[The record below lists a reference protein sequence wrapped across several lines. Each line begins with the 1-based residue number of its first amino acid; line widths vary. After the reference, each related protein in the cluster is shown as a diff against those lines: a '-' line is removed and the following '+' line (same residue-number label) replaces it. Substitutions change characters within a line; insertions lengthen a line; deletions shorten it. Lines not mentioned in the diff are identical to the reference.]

1 MELRTIRQDKQ
12 QSRGGRWEF
21 GVRNLELGIWS

>member
-12 QSRGGRWEF
+12 QSRGGKW
-21 GVRNLELGIWS
+21 ELGVGNLRIKI